1 MAVVSSTVA
10 PLWSG
15 FLTRLEDGMSELTS
29 ANWQEFEALRARYQT
44 LCSTGFSLIQLE
56 SIMTVYVIAFVIGV
70 VAGLRTMTAFAAIS
84 WAAYFGWVNLGGSW
98 LEFLGSVWTATI
110 LTVLALGELVS
121 DQLPSTPSRTVPVQF
136 GGRIFVGAVAG
147 TAVGVPSHAWMA
159 SALTGVV
166 GAIVGTLVGKEFRT
180 RLASALNVD
189 RPAAFIED
197 AIAICF
203 AFLVVLA
210 LL

>member
-1 MAVVSSTVA
+1 
-10 PLWSG
+10 
-15 FLTRLEDGMSELTS
+15 
-29 ANWQEFEALRARYQT
+29 
-44 LCSTGFSLIQLE
+44 
-56 SIMTVYVIAFVIGV
+56 MTVYVTAFVIGV

-147 TAVGVPSHAWMA
+147 AAFGVPSHAWMA
-159 SALTGVV
+159 SALAGIV
-166 GAIVGTLVGKEFRT
+166 GAVVGTLVGKEFRT
-180 RLASALNVD
+180 SLAAALKAD

-203 AFLVVLA
+203 ACLVVLA